1 VDTQPTRLNPA
12 ARTSIGSKDR
22 KLYKKLVAE
31 NAGEFGN
38 IDALDADDDEDVE
51 EIDLGKTG
59 QSLGAYLR
67 NSLLGMMAG
76 KPQSPNVR
84 LEPDENDPFFKEFE
98 KRLTDKMKQ
107 EFPDVNLD
115 ADRAWHLRDG
125 EIHSSDG
132 DGEIG
137 RKV

>member
-1 VDTQPTRLNPA
+1 
-12 ARTSIGSKDR
+12 
-22 KLYKKLVAE
+22 
-31 NAGEFGN
+31 
-38 IDALDADDDEDVE
+38 
-51 EIDLGKTG
+51 
-59 QSLGAYLR
+59 
-67 NSLLGMMAG
+67 MMAG